1 MSRFL
6 MTTLCATCAILLAA
20 GCAQRAPEAAMEKPV
35 IRADAPVPESA
46 TFLER
51 YQEIN
56 RAYNLEKARAGAMA
70 ADLGQTQN
78 ALSRLQAE
86 HEKLRKDAAVL
97 EMKAR
102 ELDEVRAR
110 NEETQKANLE
120 LDRQVR
126 TLRRELLE
134 ERLAS
139 ARQEQTILS
148 LKIERAME
156 RRRQAVDKP
165 AEPRLSAAPAA
176 VEGGGNAATR

>member
-6 MTTLCATCAILLAA
+6 TAVCAVCAMVAA
-20 GCAQRAPEAAMEKPV
+20 LGCAHRTSTANMERPVLRAEAPA
-35 IRADAPVPESA
+35 PESA

-56 RAYNLEKARAGAMA
+56 RAYNLEKARAGALA
-70 ADLGQTQN
+70 TELAETQHNLDRTQADYD
-78 ALSRLQAE
+78 
-86 HEKLRKDAAVL
+86 KLRKEASVF

-102 ELDEVRAR
+102 ELEEVRAR
-110 NEETQKANLE
+110 NEETQKSNLD

-126 TLRRELLE
+126 SLRRELLE

-139 ARQEQTILS
+139 ARQEQTILA

-156 RRRQAVDKP
+156 RRRQSADKP
-165 AEPRLSAAPAA
+165 VEPRVSAAPAA
-176 VEGGGNAATR
+176 TDGGPNAATH

>member
-1 MSRFL
+1 MSRIV
-6 MTTLCATCAILLAA
+6 MALCAVCATFGAV
-20 GCAQRAPEAAMEKPV
+20 GCAHRTSTANMERPVLRAEAPAPEG
-35 IRADAPVPESA
+35 A

-56 RAYNLEKARAGAMA
+56 RAYNLEKARAGALA
-70 ADLGQTQN
+70 AELGETQHN
-78 ALSRLQAE
+78 YDRTQAE
-86 HEKLRKDAAVL
+86 YDKLRKEASVL

-139 ARQEQTILS
+139 ARQEQTILA

-156 RRRQAVDKP
+156 RRRQSADKP
-165 AEPRLSAAPAA
+165 AEPRVSAAPAST
-176 VEGGGNAATR
+176 EGGANAATH